1 MGNSISDIDNTS
13 ENNNDVEIKEI
24 NKNNPPNP
32 QNFYNNQSLP
42 INSSLKDIINQ
53 VINNSHSIFSFR
65 FENQSNKSNNNNN
78 NVNKINIK
86 NIEEHKEIIE
96 DNIMINNNKTSNK
109 IIQISPKQN
118 NNNSKNNIINQ
129 NLKNSFNQNQNPFQ
143 TIQNQN
149 SFETQFQKNEYEQ
162 QQKEQNFQI
171 KFNNIPQIQNPF
183 SQNQQ
188 NQILQTLKKTE
199 YQIKHQ
205 LEEEKNPS
213 SSNERTPSIL
223 FENPIEF
230 QAGSLYQ
237 DIRKIYKFKKCLGGG
252 HFGQVRLG
260 CRRSE
265 KPPFSPYYAIKSI
278 SIKNLSE
285 KDLED
290 LIKEVDIISGL
301 DHPNIIKFYETY
313 HDNCYFHIVMELCNG
328 KEVFDR
334 IVEDGRIKEQKV
346 CMVIMKVLHA
356 ISYCHNRGITHRDL
370 KPENILF
377 ESFEKDAEI
386 KLIDF
391 GLSRKNFINEKMHT
405 ILGTPYYVAPEVLQG
420 EYDEKC
426 DIWSIGALTYI
437 MLCGDPPFKG
447 NSNHEIFNKILREDV
462 KFSSKKWEKISDD
475 AKNFVKNCLIKI
487 PDKRPNAIQCLN
499 DLWFKDILNDV
510 HSVNNISVDIL
521 NNLKNFSIKEK
532 FTKMVIKYLLN
543 TLTEKEKN
551 IYKKAFYAMDY
562 KHKGTIDIEDLEKS
576 FQIGKVFIKKED
588 LEKLIKLVD
597 ENGKNSLDYTELLI
611 AGINKQKLFNEEKL
625 KMAFQYFD
633 VNNSGIIEISDLKDA
648 MLRFGKKIIYSDDV
662 NKLIQEVTK
671 NMNKD
676 CLNWEDFIN
685 IFKEIQN
692 EE

>member
-13 ENNNDVEIKEI
+13 ENNKDVEIKEI

-447 NSNHEIFNKILREDV
+447 SSNNEIFNKILNEDV
-462 KFSSKKWEKISDD
+462 KFSSNKWKKISDD
-475 AKNFVKNCLIKI
+475 ARDFVKECLNKI
-487 PDKRPNAIQCLN
+487 PEKRPNAIQALEHN
-499 DLWFKDILNDV
+499 WFKDILNEV
-510 HSVNNISVDIL
+510 HSVKNISVDIL
-521 NNLKNFSIKEK
+521 NNLKNFSIKAK
-532 FTKMVIKYLLN
+532 FTKMVIRYLVN
-543 TLTEKEKN
+543 TLTDKEKVV
-551 IYKKAFYAMDY
+551 YRKAFYAMDF
-562 KHKGTIDIEDLEKS
+562 KHTGSIDLDELEKS
-576 FQIGKVFIKKED
+576 FEIGKVKVKKED
-588 LEKLIKLVD
+588 LIKLIKLAD
-597 ENGKNSLDYTELLI
+597 ENNKGSLDYTELLI
-611 AGINKQKLFNEEKL
+611 AGINKNDLFTEEKL

-633 VNNSGIIEISDLKDA
+633 VNNNGIIEISDLKDA
-648 MLRFGKKIIYSDDV
+648 MLRFGKKIINNEDV

-671 NMNKD
+671 NMLKD
-676 CLNWEDFIN
+676 SLSLDEFMN
-685 IFKEIQN
+685 IFQDLKK
-692 EE
+692 